1 MVCPRESRFTHA
13 GQALENRC
21 AIGTN
26 EEARACPGFSNST
39 QPYGHSLRTQTLTVR
54 APPKFGDLRGL
65 AEGLRNAVLDRL
77 GRGGGDLL
85 GERGHFLALLGNR
98 LE

>member
-1 MVCPRESRFTHA
+1 MVSPRESRFTHA

-39 QPYGHSLRTQTLTVR
+39 QPYGHS
-54 APPKFGDLRGL
+54 
-65 AEGLRNAVLDRL
+65 
-77 GRGGGDLL
+77 
-85 GERGHFLALLGNR
+85 
-98 LE
+98 